1 MDIYLDIDGVIIGT
15 ASPAEDVEALL
26 CFILD
31 HFPRSVYW
39 LTTHCKGRVN
49 RTKEWLS
56 GQVADALAERLYRE
70 VRPTDWDTLKTEAI
84 DFSAPFLWLDD
95 ALLYSERK
103 ALQDHGKLD
112 SWLVM
117 DKRDPGMAKAA
128 LAVVRQYAGR

>member
-1 MDIYLDIDGVIIGT
+1 MNIYLDIDGVIIGT

-26 CFILD
+26 NYIMD

-39 LTTHCKGRVN
+39 LTTHCKGPCN
-49 RTKEWLS
+49 RTKEWLQ
-56 GQVADALAERLYRE
+56 GQVSDTLAERLYRE
-70 VRPTDWDTLKTEAI
+70 VRSTDWNTMKTEAI

-103 ALQDHGKLD
+103 ALQDHGKMD

-117 DKRDPGMAKAA
+117 NKRDPDMAKKA
-128 LAVVRQYAGR
+128 LEIIRQFAG